1 MSDTPSGAALFHP
14 MRRRDRELTGPEA
27 WEILRRA
34 EWGVLSTLGED
45 GWPYGVPVNHVVV
58 EGHIYI
64 HCAQAG
70 HKLENL
76 ASESKVSYC
85 AVASSEIQP
94 AELSTN
100 FESTVVF
107 GRAELV
113 TEDAEKRQALEA
125 LLVRFAPQHP
135 AEGAEAMHK
144 EFGRTAVLRIAPEHV
159 TGKARRKG

>member
-1 MSDTPSGAALFHP
+1 MFHP
-14 MRRRDRELTGPEA
+14 MRRRDRELTVPEA

-45 GWPYGVPVNHVVV
+45 DWPYGVPVNHVIA
-58 EGHIYI
+58 EGRIYV

-76 ASESKVSYC
+76 AFESKVSYC
-85 AVASSEIQP
+85 AVASSEIRP
-94 AELSTN
+94 AELATN

-113 TEDAEKRQALEA
+113 TEDGEKRRALEA
-125 LLVRFAPQHP
+125 LLMRFAPLHP
-135 AEGAEAMHK
+135 AEGADAMRK
-144 EFGRTAVLRIAPEHV
+144 EYGRTAVLRITPERV
-159 TGKARRKG
+159 TGKARQTD

>member
-1 MSDTPSGAALFHP
+1 MFHP
-14 MRRRDRELTGPEA
+14 MRRHDREITVPEA

-58 EGHIYI
+58 EGRIYV

-76 ASESKVSYC
+76 AFESKVSYC
-85 AVASSEIQP
+85 AVASSKVQP
-94 AELSTN
+94 AELSTD
-100 FESTVVF
+100 FESAVVF

-125 LLVRFAPQHP
+125 LLARFAPQYP
-135 AEGAEAMHK
+135 AEGAKAMRK
-144 EFGRTAVLRIAPEHV
+144 EYGRTAVIRIAPDHV